1 MVDFDIPLVL
11 YFMRFLGFECMVD
24 MMKENSTGTRKR
36 RSSSSPVNKDRVSEF
51 GNSNLET
58 FYSTYLTY
66 LETLKKYIP

>member
-1 MVDFDIPLVL
+1 MMVDFDIPLVL

-51 GNSNLET
+51 RNIL
-58 FYSTYLTY
+58 
-66 LETLKKYIP
+66 KYIFRDFKKIYIP